1 MTRNLLR
8 LAACLALAPS
18 ACLNLKDM
26 NGAKNSGSGTS
37 DSGMTDTDTEGM
49 SSASASATGTSTSG
63 ASTSGTS
70 TASTTGTSAGTGAT
84 AGTGG
89 GMSCDGM
96 LPPFVTDECILSISR
111 VSELLSG
118 KTFPCVALKQALKE
132 TAKHSTAGVGLPTLL
147 RGFLVYKALGQAILT
162 LPGMEPG
169 PLRAEQEPNEL
180 TALMEGLADVESAFP
195 CGDGP
200 NGYTICTPGDPA
212 FPTAAPIFFLAGIME
227 EPIDPASESW
237 LLEYSFVM
245 DADGDTSNNYVPDP
259 AFPNDFFQDT
269 DRWYVARWDGSTWK
283 LDVSTAIDSTIKPAS
298 STARVIIS
306 GNTAIL
312 IATMDEFDAACPRWR
327 VTTFAHTGD
336 YGLNPPNDWGGALE
350 PPVDKGLNDCT
361 F

>member
-18 ACLNLKDM
+18 ACLNLGDE
-26 NGAKNSGSGTS
+26 NGGKNSGSGTS
-37 DSGMTDTDTEGM
+37 DSGMTTTNTQGM
-49 SSASASATGTSTSG
+49 SSASASATGSSTTGS
-63 ASTSGTS
+63 STSGTA
-70 TASTTGTSAGTGAT
+70 TASTTGTS

-96 LPPFVTDECILSISR
+96 LPPFVTEKCIEESARIW
-111 VSELLSG
+111 ELLSDG
-118 KTFPCVALKQALKE
+118 FFSCARLKEALKE
-132 TAKHSTAGVGLPTLL
+132 AAKHSSDQVGPPTLI
-147 RGFLVYKALGQAILT
+147 RNFLLPKAFLQGSL
-162 LPGMEPG
+162 LLHGMEPG
-169 PLRAEQEPNEL
+169 PLRAEQDPDEL
-180 TALMEGLADVESAFP
+180 AALVEGLADVETEFP

-227 EPIDPASESW
+227 EPIDPASEPW

-283 LDVSTAIDSTIKPAS
+283 LDVSTAVDSNIQPAS